1 MIYNEIKNGDKM
13 KDGFIKV
20 GACSPDIE
28 VADTKKNAET
38 IIKYVK
44 EADGFGV
51 KLLCFPELCITGY
64 TCGDLFLTDTLLE
77 NAWSSLIHIK
87 QQTKNTDVVF
97 IVGLPLRLRGRVHDC
112 AAVLHGGEVIGLM
125 PKSKPTTAE
134 MRWFASGEPEND
146 FKIINDEYC
155 GVFNLVFSCE
165 NLPDFTFSV
174 SFGSQESLPSEYSG
188 ANITAVLAASSEII
202 GRADFRR
209 ELVRS
214 NSRKNI
220 CGYIYADAAP
230 TESTQD
236 GVYSSHCLIAE
247 NGKIL
252 AENKPFG
259 DNRLLITEIDVSY
272 IMHEKSKNNDL
283 FKKTDTGYS
292 FKLKNITETTLT
304 RKIEKNPFV
313 PDDEAELASRAEEIF
328 EMQSYG
334 LKKRLEVT
342 RCKPVIGLSGGLDS
356 TLALLVCC
364 KTYDL
369 MGENRKDILTY
380 TMPCFGTTNRT
391 KSNAQKLAELCG
403 VSFEEINISA
413 SVTQHLKDIGIA
425 ENDRGTAYEN
435 AQARERTQVLMDI
448 ANQKGGLV
456 IGTGDLSELALGWC
470 TYNGDHMSMYG
481 VNASIPKSLVR
492 WLVRYEASNA
502 LKNGNKDYAAV
513 LFDVLETPVSPE
525 LLPPDKDSIVQKT
538 EEIVGPYELHD
549 FFIYNFVRRGYS
561 PSKILRLAQY
571 AYGGKYDKET
581 ILKWEK
587 VFFRK
592 FFTQQ
597 FKRSCVPGGAA
608 VGSVS
613 FSPRTSL
620 MMPDDASSALWL
632 KELEGLKV

>member
-1 MIYNEIKNGDKM
+1 M

-28 VADTKKNAET
+28 VANTKKNAET

-44 EADGFGV
+44 EAEEKGV

-64 TCGDLFLTDTLLE
+64 TCGDLFLTETLLE
-77 NAWSSLIHIK
+77 NAVSALSFIK
-87 QQTKNTDVVF
+87 QETKDTDVVF
-97 IVGLPLRLRGRVHDC
+97 IVGLPLRIRGRVHDC
-112 AAVLHGGEVIGLM
+112 TAVLHGGEIIGLM
-125 PKSKPTTAE
+125 PKSKPTTEE

-165 NLPDFTFSV
+165 NLTDFTLSV

-188 ANITAVLAASSEII
+188 ANITAVLAASAEII

-214 NSRKNI
+214 NSRRNI

-259 DNRLLITEIDVSY
+259 DERLLISEIDVSY
-272 IMHEKSKNNDL
+272 IRHEKSKNNDL
-283 FKKTDTGYS
+283 FKETNTGYH
-292 FKLKNITETTLT
+292 FKLKNITETKLT

-313 PDDEAELASRAEEIF
+313 PDDEKELASRAEEIF
-328 EMQSYG
+328 RMQSYG

-369 MGENRKDILTY
+369 MGADRKDILTY

-492 WLVRYEASNA
+492 YLVRYEASNA

-592 FFTQQ
+592 FFSQQ

-613 FSPRTSL
+613 FSPRGSL

-632 KELEGLKV
+632 QELEELKV

>member
-1 MIYNEIKNGDKM
+1 M

-20 GACSPDIE
+20 GACSPDIT

-77 NAWSSLIHIK
+77 NAVSALSFIK
-87 QQTKNTDVVF
+87 QETKDTDVVF
-97 IVGLPLRLRGRVHDC
+97 VVGLPVRMSGKIYNG
-112 AAVLHGGEVIGLM
+112 AAVLHGGEIIGFVN
-125 PKSKPTTAE
+125 KSKPTAAE
-134 MRWFASGEPEND
+134 TRWFASGEPED
-146 FKIINDEYC
+146 EVKIIDDEYR
-155 GVFNLVFSCE
+155 GVSDLVFGCE

-236 GVYSSHCLIAE
+236 SVYSSHCLIAE

-259 DNRLLITEIDVSY
+259 DNRLLISEIDVSY
-272 IMHEKSKNNDL
+272 ISREKSKNNVL
-283 FKKTDTGYS
+283 FKEVSTGYS
-292 FKLKNITETTLT
+292 FKLKNITETKLT

-328 EMQSYG
+328 KMQSYG

-369 MGENRKDILTY
+369 MGADRKDILTY

-492 WLVRYEASNA
+492 YLVRYEASNA

-571 AYGGKYDKET
+571 AYGGKYDKEI

-592 FFTQQ
+592 FFSQQ

-620 MMPDDASSALWL
+620 MMPDDASSTLWL

>member
-28 VADTKKNAET
+28 VANTKKNAET

-77 NAWSSLIHIK
+77 NAVSALSFIK
-87 QQTKNTDVVF
+87 QETKDTDVVF
-97 IVGLPLRLRGRVHDC
+97 VVGLPVRVSGKIYNG
-112 AAVLHGGEVIGLM
+112 AAVLHGGEIIGFVT
-125 PKSKPTTAE
+125 KSKPTAAE
-134 MRWFASGEPEND
+134 TRWFASGEPED
-146 FKIINDEYC
+146 EFKIIDDEYR
-155 GVFNLVFSCE
+155 GVSDLVFGCE

-214 NSRKNI
+214 NSRRNI

-236 GVYSSHCLIAE
+236 SVYSSHCLIAE

-259 DNRLLITEIDVSY
+259 DERLLISEIDVSY
-272 IMHEKSKNNDL
+272 IMHEKSNKNNIG
-283 FKKTDTGYS
+283 KENVAGYS
-292 FKLKNITETTLT
+292 FKLKNITETKLT

-328 EMQSYG
+328 KMQSYG

-369 MGENRKDILTY
+369 MGADRKDILTY
-380 TMPCFGTTNRT
+380 TLPCFGTTNRT

-492 WLVRYEASNA
+492 YLVRYEASNA

-561 PSKILRLAQY
+561 PSKILCLAQY

>member
-1 MIYNEIKNGDKM
+1 MIYNKIKNGDFM

-20 GACSPDIE
+20 GACSPDIT

-77 NAWSSLIHIK
+77 NAVSALSFIK
-87 QQTKNTDVVF
+87 QETKDTDVVF
-97 IVGLPLRLRGRVHDC
+97 VVGLPVRMSGKIYNG
-112 AAVLHGGEVIGLM
+112 AAVLHGGEIIGFVN
-125 PKSKPTTAE
+125 KSKPTAAE
-134 MRWFASGEPEND
+134 TRWFASGEPED
-146 FKIINDEYC
+146 EVKIIDDEYR
-155 GVFNLVFSCE
+155 GVSDLVFGCE

-236 GVYSSHCLIAE
+236 SVYSSHCLIAE

-259 DNRLLITEIDVSY
+259 DNRLLISEIDVSY
-272 IMHEKSKNNDL
+272 ISREKSKNNVL
-283 FKKTDTGYS
+283 FKEVSTGYS
-292 FKLKNITETTLT
+292 FKLKNITETKLT

-328 EMQSYG
+328 KMQSYG

-369 MGENRKDILTY
+369 MGADRKDILTY

-492 WLVRYEASNA
+492 YLVRYEASNA

-571 AYGGKYDKET
+571 AYGGKYDKEI

-592 FFTQQ
+592 FFSQQ

-620 MMPDDASSALWL
+620 MMPDDASSTLWL

>member
-1 MIYNEIKNGDKM
+1 M

-28 VADTKKNAET
+28 VANTKKNAET

-44 EADGFGV
+44 EADEKCV
-51 KLLCFPELCITGY
+51 KLLCFSELCITGY

-77 NAWSSLIHIK
+77 NAVSALSFIE
-87 QQTKNTDVVF
+87 QETKDTDVVF
-97 IVGLPLRLRGRVHDC
+97 IVGLPLRIRGRAHDC
-112 AAVLHGGEVIGLM
+112 AAVLHGGEIIGLI

-165 NLPDFTFSV
+165 NLPDLTFSV

-272 IMHEKSKNNDL
+272 IRHEKSKNNDL
-283 FKKTDTGYS
+283 FKETDTGYH
-292 FKLKNITETTLT
+292 FKLKNITETKLT

-328 EMQSYG
+328 KMQSYG

-369 MGENRKDILTY
+369 MGADKKDILTY

-561 PSKILRLAQY
+561 PSKILRLAEY

-613 FSPRTSL
+613 FSPRGSL
-620 MMPDDASSALWL
+620 LMPDDASSALWL

>member
-1 MIYNEIKNGDKM
+1 MKIKNGDIM

-28 VADTKKNAET
+28 VANTKKNAET

-44 EADGFGV
+44 EAEEKGV

-64 TCGDLFLTDTLLE
+64 TCGDLFLTETLLE
-77 NAWSSLIHIK
+77 NAVSALSFIK
-87 QQTKNTDVVF
+87 QETKDTDVVF
-97 IVGLPLRLRGRVHDC
+97 IVGLPLRIRGRVHDC
-112 AAVLHGGEVIGLM
+112 TAVLHGGEIIGLM
-125 PKSKPTTAE
+125 PKSKPTTEE

-165 NLPDFTFSV
+165 NLTDFTLSV

-188 ANITAVLAASSEII
+188 ANITAVLAASAEII

-214 NSRKNI
+214 NSRRNI

-259 DNRLLITEIDVSY
+259 DERLLISEIDVSY
-272 IMHEKSKNNDL
+272 IRHEKSKNNDL
-283 FKKTDTGYS
+283 FKETNTGYH
-292 FKLKNITETTLT
+292 FKLKNITETKLT

-313 PDDEAELASRAEEIF
+313 PDDEKELASRAEEIF
-328 EMQSYG
+328 RMQSYG

-369 MGENRKDILTY
+369 MGADRKDILTY

-492 WLVRYEASNA
+492 YLVRYEASNA

-592 FFTQQ
+592 FFSQQ

-613 FSPRTSL
+613 FSPRGSL

-632 KELEGLKV
+632 QELEELKV

>member
-1 MIYNEIKNGDKM
+1 M

-28 VADTKKNAET
+28 VANTKKNAET

-44 EADGFGV
+44 EAEEKGV

-64 TCGDLFLTDTLLE
+64 TCGDLFLTETLLE
-77 NAWSSLIHIK
+77 NAVSALSFIK
-87 QQTKNTDVVF
+87 QETKDTDAVF
-97 IVGLPLRLRGRVHDC
+97 IVGLPVRVSGKIYNG
-112 AAVLHGGEVIGLM
+112 AAVLHGGEIIGFVT
-125 PKSKPTTAE
+125 KSKPTATEA
-134 MRWFASGEPEND
+134 RWFASGEPED
-146 FKIINDEYC
+146 EVKIIDDEYR
-155 GVFNLVFSCE
+155 GVSDLVFGCE
-165 NLPDFTFSV
+165 NLPDLTFSV

-188 ANITAVLAASSEII
+188 ANITVVLAASSEII

-259 DNRLLITEIDVSY
+259 DERLLISEIDVSY
-272 IMHEKSKNNDL
+272 IMHEKSNKNNIG
-283 FKKTDTGYS
+283 KEKVTGYS

-328 EMQSYG
+328 RMQSYG

-364 KTYDL
+364 KTYDI
-369 MGENRKDILTY
+369 MGADRKDILTY
-380 TMPCFGTTNRT
+380 TLPCFGTTNRT

-492 WLVRYEASNA
+492 YLVRYEASNA

-513 LFDVLETPVSPE
+513 LFDVLETPISPE

-561 PSKILRLAQY
+561 PSKILRLAEY

-592 FFTQQ
+592 FFSQQ

-632 KELEGLKV
+632 QELEGLKV